1 VKLKSLSVA
10 GFRGFPQQAHLDL
23 DADAIIVA
31 GVNGSGKTSFF
42 DAILWALC
50 GAVDRLGDDAAAV
63 VSEYS
68 PTGEARV
75 QLVLSADDG
84 TTATVVRRY
93 DGAMHLSVQDD
104 AAEPVTGP
112 AADAML
118 IDLLWPDAKSAADQV
133 AALTRSLTRATY
145 LQQDSVRD
153 FVDADTE
160 QDRFQVVGEL
170 VGAGRI
176 ADLQRQLESS
186 RNAWTRATTSLTKDV
201 APLETQRSTI
211 ADRLGRLRDTGET
224 TDVST
229 EFRAWI
235 EAANDAL
242 GVGGTDSLA
251 ARPIEPTAEGLDRVL
266 RDLSAGEQSGARRL
280 STIQRIV
287 AHLGSP
293 PPADAPLEPLQAALA
308 ASEARRAEISR
319 RLAAAQQQAAETRR
333 LQVELT
339 ERSQSLRALGQL
351 ALQHL
356 GDTCPVCDQAY
367 DRDATRARLE
377 ELLEES
383 VNADE
388 PTSTMTD
395 VAAVASDMEAADR
408 ALTADQTAL
417 RDARLS
423 LQRRAEW
430 VQTLDVL
437 VEDVGLGPEVPTVEQ
452 ATSLLGATESLIVT
466 IRRLRSQGEQ
476 LSLRLARVAEAA
488 QRQELEQQLVSVE
501 AALAAQQAVIDSRNA
516 TGELATDVINALR
529 AASSSVVTRELERI
543 EPLLQRIFATVDPHP
558 SFRVVSFLTRTVRGK
573 GQLWTT
579 LDDVSGSKNVQDP
592 ALVLSS
598 SQLNVLAVAVFLSL
612 NLAIPTLPLQVV
624 ALDDPLQSLDTVN
637 LLGLADLLRRV
648 RASRQVVVSTHDE
661 RLANLLERK
670 LRPVTANQRT
680 VRIDLRGWTPEGP
693 SVAQKEL
700 PKDTVPLRLVAS
712 A

>member
-1 VKLKSLSVA
+1 MRLKSLSVA
-10 GFRGFPQQAHLDL
+10 GFRGFPQQVQLDL

-50 GAVDRLGDDAAAV
+50 GSVDRLGDDAAAV

-68 PTGEARV
+68 PSGEARV
-75 QLVLSADDG
+75 QLVLRADDG
-84 TTATVVRRY
+84 STATVVRRY

-104 AAEPVTGP
+104 SAEPVTGP

-118 IDLLWPDAKSAADQV
+118 IDLLWPDAKSAADQMV
-133 AALTRSLTRATY
+133 ALTRSLTRATY

-211 ADRLGRLRDTGET
+211 VDRLGRLRDTGDSTE
-224 TDVST
+224 VAT
-229 EFRAWI
+229 EFRTWI
-235 EAANDAL
+235 MAASEAL
-242 GVGGTDSLA
+242 GLGRTESPA
-251 ARPIEPTAEGLDRVL
+251 TPSIEPTAEGLDRVL

-280 STIQRIV
+280 AAIQRIV
-287 AHLGSP
+287 AHLSSQ
-293 PPADAPLEPLQAALA
+293 PPAETPLEPLQAALA
-308 ASEARRAEISR
+308 ASEARRAEVSD
-319 RLAAAQQQAAETRR
+319 RLATAQQQAAEIRR

-339 ERSQSLRALGQL
+339 ERGQSLRALAQL

-356 GDTCPVCDQAY
+356 GNSCPVCDQTY
-367 DRDATRARLE
+367 DRDATQARLE
-377 ELLEES
+377 DLLRKS
-383 VNADE
+383 TDADE
-388 PTSTMTD
+388 PRSTLPD
-395 VAAVASDMEAADR
+395 VAAIAAEMEAADR
-408 ALTADQTAL
+408 TLTMDQTAV
-417 RDARLS
+417 RNAQAS
-423 LQRRAEW
+423 VQQRAEW
-430 VQTLDVL
+430 VQTLEAL
-437 VEDVGLGPEVPTVEQ
+437 AEGAGYGGEIPTVEQ
-452 ATSLLGATESLIVT
+452 AASLLAEAEGLIAT

-488 QRQELEQQLVSVE
+488 QRQELEQQLAGVE
-501 AALAAQQAVIDSRNA
+501 SALAAQQAVIDSRTA
-516 TGELATDVINALR
+516 TGELATEVINALR
-529 AASSSVVTRELERI
+529 AASSSVVTKELERI

-579 LDDVSGSKNVQDP
+579 LDDVSGSVRVQDP

-598 SQLNVLAVAVFLSL
+598 SQLNVLAVAVFLAL

-648 RASRQVVVSTHDE
+648 RTTRQVVVSTHDE

-670 LRPVTANQRT
+670 LRPVSVSQRT

-693 SVAQKEL
+693 SVEQKEL
-700 PKDTVPLRLVAS
+700 AQDTVQLRLVAS